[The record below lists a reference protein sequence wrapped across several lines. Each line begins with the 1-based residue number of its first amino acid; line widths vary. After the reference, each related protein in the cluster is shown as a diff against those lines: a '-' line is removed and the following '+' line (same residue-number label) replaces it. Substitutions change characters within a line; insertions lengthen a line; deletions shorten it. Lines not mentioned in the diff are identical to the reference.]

1 MDVLFG
7 LAFTIFKT
15 PCIMTG
21 SKKNDPFKGLFIV
34 SKIDPSVS
42 SISLA
47 NFVPTLTKKL
57 LNPLATAVF
66 SLYILLSKLN
76 SDSGTADSK
85 FLLIITFNVPHVF
98 LILDLFWDKSSS

>member
-15 PCIMTG
+15 SCIVTG
-21 SKKNDPFKGLFIV
+21 SKKNDPFIGLFIV
-34 SKIDPSVS
+34 SKIDYSVS

-47 NFVPTLTKKL
+47 NFGPTLTTKIIESIGYSL
-57 LNPLATAVF
+57 F

-76 SDSGTADSK
+76 SDSETADSK

-98 LILDLFWDKSSS
+98 LILDIFWVKSSS